1 MILAYS
7 GIELGTKEG
16 LKVLLDFA
24 RGCKMMDSPVENV
37 INQLVNIE
45 EAMVEEA
52 TQEYYDTLRSAMPNC
67 FD

>member
-16 LKVLLDFA
+16 LNLLLDFA
-24 RGCKMMDSPVENV
+24 RSCKMMDSPVENV
-37 INQLVNIE
+37 IQLLVELENDAAE
-45 EAMVEEA
+45 EAL
-52 TQEYYDTLRSAMPNC
+52 QEYHSTLKSAMPNC